1 MRRLLAHAV
10 LMALVAGLSAA
21 SSASAQQSVNVS
33 LGGLVPRGENT
44 RATGDVIVG
53 NLSGSAPLLFGVS
66 DFNGATVGGEWLV
79 GLGANMEAGLG
90 VGFYQRAVPA
100 VNAGFVNADGS
111 EIESTLALRVV
122 PFSATIRFLP
132 LGRQAPIVPY
142 FGAGAGVFA
151 WHYSE
156 SGDFLAAD
164 QATIIRGDFVD
175 SGTAVGPVILGGVRV
190 PVGSVDIGGEIRY
203 QAATGK
209 FTTDASGAPL
219 GGFAGTGIDLGGM
232 NYLFTCNIR
241 F

>member
-122 PFSATIRFLP
+122 PFSATIRSIP
-132 LGRQAPIVPY
+132 PARP
-142 FGAGAGVFA
+142 AGA
-151 WHYSE
+151 H
-156 SGDFLAAD
+156 
-164 QATIIRGDFVD
+164 R
-175 SGTAVGPVILGGVRV
+175 PVLRRRRRRLRV
-190 PVGSVDIGGEIRY
+190 AL
-203 QAATGK
+203 Q
-209 FTTDASGAPL
+209 
-219 GGFAGTGIDLGGM
+219 
-232 NYLFTCNIR
+232 
-241 F
+241 